1 VLKNKDIPEKPGVY
15 LFKSGKKILY
25 IGKAK
30 NLKNRVNQYFQGKN
44 HSVIGNLLSQ
54 ADDIEYIV
62 TEDEKDAL
70 HLEYNLIHS
79 YQPSFNIRLKD
90 DKSFPFIEISLQD
103 PFPGIYYTRQVE
115 PKNFYI
121 GPITNAGKTRI
132 LIDTITRIFKLRVCS
147 EATFKRRA
155 ACLYFYIDRCTA
167 PCIDNISQE
176 EYSKN
181 VSDAI
186 DLLKGKRKKIVEKME
201 KRMNQLAKNLEF
213 EAAQKVK
220 EDIELLSQF
229 VLESYISTGKKI
241 DYDVIALHHDMNDCF
256 VILFSVIE
264 GRVKRKEFFNFNT
277 ISAHPEEVLK
287 DFLISFY
294 RKETIPPEII
304 VRYYPSDKE
313 ALEHVFSQLAGR
325 SVKLKIPSKGDKRK
339 MSNLAA
345 QNLNIYVSKA
355 NYTVIGQRLQEK
367 LHLKRF
373 PYWIEGFDISHFSER
388 ERVGAAVA
396 FSKGTADRKRYRNYL
411 IKEAAAG
418 DTEALKEVLE
428 RRFRKAEE
436 HPDLL
441 LIDGGKG
448 QLSAALEI
456 KQKLKL
462 SSDVVAIAKREERI
476 FMEGGGSVVFPLDSP
491 ERFLF
496 QNIRDEVHRRAIT
509 HHRKRRQKLPTT
521 FLKKRK

>member
-1 VLKNKDIPEKPGVY
+1 MLKNKDIPEKPGVY

-30 NLKNRVNQYFQGKN
+30 NLKNRVTQYFQGKD
-44 HSVIGNLLSQ
+44 HPVIGNLLSQ

-79 YQPSFNIRLKD
+79 YQPPFNIRLKD

-103 PFPGIYYTRQVE
+103 PFPGIYYTRQVK

-121 GPITNAGKTRI
+121 GPITNAGKTRT
-132 LIDTITRIFKLRVCS
+132 LIDTITRIFKLRACS
-147 EATFKRRA
+147 DATFKRRA

-201 KRMNQLAKNLEF
+201 KRMIQLAENLEF

-220 EDIELLSQF
+220 EDIELLGQF

-304 VRYYPSDKE
+304 VRFYPSDKE

-325 SVKLKIPSKGDKRK
+325 NVKLKIPSKGDKHK

-373 PYWIEGFDISHFSER
+373 PYRIEGFDISHFSER

-396 FSKGTADRKRYRNYL
+396 FSKGKADRKRYRNYL
-411 IKEAAAG
+411 IKKAAAG

-436 HPDLL
+436 YPDLL

-462 SSDVVAIAKREERI
+462 PSDVVAIAKREERI

-509 HHRKRRQKLPTT
+509 HHRKRRQKLPN
-521 FLKKRK
+521 LK